1 MFQDDLT
8 IGESVEKA
16 VLNQIRTGRTPLLG
30 EPYPNAYK
38 VEGYFKGYDLFVP
51 EIGVRIEVKSDVK
64 SNHTGNYVIEI
75 EYGGKASALATT
87 EADYWVFWDRECW
100 IWTTPW
106 RIREAINGLPV
117 REFTGK
123 GDPKPKKAYLCP
135 KGRIKNNAEYVSYA
149 ISPIDN
155 FFV

>member
-1 MFQDDLT
+1 LFQDDLAT
-8 IGESVEKA
+8 GERVERM

-30 EPYPNAYK
+30 EAYPNAYK

-51 EIGVRIEVKSDVK
+51 EIEVRIEVKRDVK
-64 SNHTGNYVIEI
+64 SQETGNLVIEI
-75 EYGGKASALATT
+75 EYGGNASALATT
-87 EADYWVFWDRECW
+87 EADYWVFWDGECW

-106 RIREAINGLPV
+106 RIRKAINGLPV

-135 KGRIKNNAEYVSYA
+135 KGKIKNTAEYVIYEIHST
-149 ISPIDN
+149 N
-155 FFV
+155 